1 MSDAARAVAAAPS
14 HPIEAV
20 RPMWRLFPNLTHPT
34 RIILIALMLVAGG
47 YFLLNGET
55 ALGIAT
61 LVGGVFFAVVYFT
74 NRHRGEGS

>member
-1 MSDAARAVAAAPS
+1 M
-14 HPIEAV
+14 I
-20 RPMWRLFPNLTHPT
+20 
-34 RIILIALMLVAGG
+34 VAGG

-55 ALGIAT
+55 ALGIAA